1 MISLCNLCA
10 PLCLCGE
17 TMCGRVHHRDTEL
30 AQSFTEKALTRTLI
44 AALLIFGSATFSFA
58 QDQTKRNDRPQ
69 PADSTPQR
77 REENKKPADATRY
90 SYEFTQPQFII
101 RHILIEHD
109 ALGRGKISF
118 ERKGEDTPI
127 VEPIELSTAALG
139 RIFGLWTELH
149 FLDSNENYQAPKN
162 FAHLGTYKVGMDD
175 GKRHRTA
182 EFNWSDNKQAWSL
195 ANEYRRVSDQAILIF
210 DIKLA
215 REMQPLNAPQLMNQ
229 VETYLTRGD
238 LSDPNQLVPLLREL
252 RTDEHIPLIARN
264 HADRLLKKIEK

>member
-1 MISLCNLCA
+1 MISLCKLCGS
-10 PLCLCGE
+10 LCLCGE
-17 TMCGRVHHRDTEL
+17 NIRRRVHHRDTEV
-30 AQSFTEKALTRTLI
+30 AQSFTEKKCIRTLL
-44 AALLIFGSATFSFA
+44 AALFMVGLTTLSVA

-69 PADSTPQR
+69 PANSASPQ
-77 REENKKPADATRY
+77 REENKKPADPTRY

-101 RHILIEHD
+101 RHIVIEHD

-149 FLDSNENYQAPKN
+149 FLDSNENYQASKN

-175 GKRHRTA
+175 GKRHRIA
-182 EFNWSDNKQAWSL
+182 EFNWSDNKQAWAL

-215 REMQPLNAPQLMNQ
+215 CEMQPLNAPQLMNQ
-229 VETYLTRGD
+229 METYLTRGD
-238 LSDPNQLVPLLREL
+238 LSDPNQLVPLLKEL